1 MKAPLKST
9 ALFVVIFKDMLVTRL
24 TPPFEDIDTVR
35 CRHHIV
41 FCTHSLLVTLGFR
54 IENLRDAD
62 RVVEEKEVNKVI
74 DGKEVSELS
83 DYHYLNFKPQGSDF

>member
-1 MKAPLKST
+1 MQSGCYDEGSADIYRPIRCYLQRT
-9 ALFVVIFKDMLVTRL
+9 
-24 TPPFEDIDTVR
+24 FEDIDTVR

-62 RVVEEKEVNKVI
+62 RVVEEKEVKKVI
-74 DGKEVSELS
+74 DGKEVSDLN
-83 DYHYLNFKPQGSDF
+83 DYDYLNLKPQGSDF